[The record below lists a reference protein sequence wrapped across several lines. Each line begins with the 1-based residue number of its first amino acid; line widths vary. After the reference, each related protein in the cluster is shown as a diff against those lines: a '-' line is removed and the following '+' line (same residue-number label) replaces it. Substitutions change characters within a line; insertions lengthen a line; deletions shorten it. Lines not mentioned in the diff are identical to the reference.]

1 MKRIL
6 GIVAVSLALLGCG
19 GGLPHVTL
27 CSSDSDCA
35 GGLKCVKS
43 IQSTECDS
51 VNGCAC
57 DIVQYICTH
66 PCTTS
71 ADCGDVLFGNNPATC
86 EAATDCPGPNN
97 LCN

>member
-6 GIVAVSLALLGCG
+6 RLAAVTLALAGCG

-27 CSSDSDCA
+27 CNSDADCQ

-43 IQSTECDS
+43 IQSTVCNSLD
-51 VNGCAC
+51 GCSC

-66 PCTTS
+66 PCTS
-71 ADCGDVLFGNNPATC
+71 NADCQDVLFGNNPATC
-86 EAATDCPGPNN
+86 EATTDCNSPNN